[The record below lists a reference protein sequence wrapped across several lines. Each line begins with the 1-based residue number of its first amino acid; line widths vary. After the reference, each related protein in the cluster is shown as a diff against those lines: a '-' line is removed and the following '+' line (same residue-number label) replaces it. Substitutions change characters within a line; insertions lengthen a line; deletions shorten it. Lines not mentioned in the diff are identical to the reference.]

1 MIKTGRARRE
11 QANPCIVASAF
22 SVVEV
27 TASLL
32 IYATAT
38 EKQTVAASFQRAV
51 PGFGFRTLEP
61 CGHAGPEN
69 LIFAAQITGIRGG
82 NGLFWLSH
90 AYFVGNLGGFASS
103 LE

>member
-22 SVVEV
+22 SVMEV

-32 IYATAT
+32 IYATVT

-51 PGFGFRTLEP
+51 PGFGFQTLET
-61 CGHAGPEN
+61 CGHVGPES
-69 LIFAAQITGIRGG
+69 LILRLKSSVSAWDD
-82 NGLFWLSH
+82 GLFWLSH
-90 AYFVGNLGGFASS
+90 A
-103 LE
+103 